1 MKLSVSIW
9 SVHEKV
15 YSKQMNNID
24 FISFCH
30 DNNVKYVELLDNFLS
45 VKEIKE
51 VKANLKERKME
62 VSSYSIN
69 NDFVQSQKADREKQV
84 NYIKESIDI
93 ACDLGAKYIRVF
105 SGEEKEGIAFEDA
118 KQWIIDGFK
127 AVAPYAEEN
136 GITLVIEN
144 HGLFVGKSSQVKA
157 LIDAVNSPNFKSN
170 ADVANFL
177 LADEKSLDAVKNLK
191 DHIGFVHFKDFKQV
205 PSGKNG
211 YRSLSGKMYEGT
223 ILGKGEV
230 PLKEIV
236 EFLHANRYDGF
247 LSIEYEGTGDP
258 IAETEESIKY
268 ARSIIL

>member
-15 YSKQMNNID
+15 YSKQMNNLD

-30 DNNVKYVELLDNFLS
+30 ENNVKYVELLDNFLS
-45 VKEIKE
+45 IKEIRE
-51 VKANLKERKME
+51 VKANLKERNME

-69 NDFVQSQKADREKQV
+69 NNFVQSQKADREKQMR
-84 NYIKESIDI
+84 YIKDSIDI

-105 SGEEKEGIAFEDA
+105 SGEEKAGIAFEVA
-118 KQWIIDGFK
+118 KQWIIDGFRS
-127 AVAPYAEEN
+127 VAPYAEKN
-136 GITLVIEN
+136 GVMLVIEN
-144 HGLFVGKSSQVKA
+144 HGLFVGKSNQVKD
-157 LIDAVNSPNFKSN
+157 LITAVNSPNFKSN

-177 LADEKSLDAVKNLK
+177 LADEKPLEAVKNLK
-191 DHIGFVHFKDFKQV
+191 DYIGFVHFKDFKQL
-205 PSGKNG
+205 PPNKNG
-211 YRSLSGKMYEGT
+211 YKSLSGKVYEGT
-223 ILGKGEV
+223 VLGKGEV

-236 EFLHANRYDGF
+236 NLLHQNGYSGF

-258 IAETEESIKY
+258 IIDTKESIEY